1 MFKPVL
7 NQLSKAAALATL
19 VAASGAVLAQ
29 ATTTTTTPP
38 AATGAAATTS
48 RASASASRTDALS
61 RDDRKF
67 VEAAAQGGL
76 AEVQHG
82 NLAAQRATNPQVKQ
96 FAQRMVQDHSKANDE
111 LKTIASARGITPP
124 TTMDRKHH
132 RAMEKLGKLNGAE
145 FDREYMKHMVDDHK
159 KDVSLYEKQAKS
171 GKDGD
176 LKSFAAKTLPILQEH
191 LALAQSTQDALKA
204 AK

>member
-7 NQLSKAAALATL
+7 SQFSKALGLATL
-19 VAASGAVLAQ
+19 VAASGAVFAQ
-29 ATTTTTTPP
+29 TTTMPPP
-38 AATGAAATTS
+38 AAGPGTTAAAKT
-48 RASASASRTDALS
+48 ASAARTDDLTRA
-61 RDDRKF
+61 DRNF
-67 VEAAAQGGL
+67 VAEAAQAGM
-76 AEVQHG
+76 AEVEHG

-96 FAQRMVQDHSKANDE
+96 YAQRMVQDHTKSNDE
-111 LKTIASARGITPP
+111 LKTIASARGLTPP

-159 KDVSLYEKQAKS
+159 KTVALFEKQAKS

-191 LALAQSTQDALKA
+191 LALAQSTHDALKSS
-204 AK
+204 K

>member
-1 MFKPVL
+1 MSKPLL

-19 VAASGAVLAQ
+19 VACSGAVLAQ
-29 ATTTTTTPP
+29 STTTSTP
-38 AATGAAATTS
+38 AAGPGTTAAPKSA
-48 RASASASRTDALS
+48 ASASRTEALS
-61 RDDRKF
+61 RADRKF
-67 VEAAAQGGL
+67 VEEAAQGGM

-111 LKTIASARGITPP
+111 LKAVASARGITLP

-132 RAMEKLGKLNGAE
+132 RAMEKLGKLSGAE

-159 KDVSLYEKQAKS
+159 KDISLYEKQAKS

-191 LALAQSTQDALKA
+191 LTLAQSTHDAVKA